1 MTKKSPIS
9 SGTKRKNVYQSHHFE
24 ELTTTNSNLRGQ
36 LLTAWPINYKDKT
49 FSKTHVK
56 GITRQINERDA
67 APVSNSTQLKKTLA
81 AGNSSRSKAVKS
93 LRERRALYL
102 ITDFSFKYV
111 PKSYKSKKQ
120 RL

>member
-56 GITRQINERDA
+56 GITLPTSGIDA
-67 APVSNSTQLKKTLA
+67 APTLNSTQSKKTLA
-81 AGNSSRSKAVKS
+81 AGSISRSKAI
-93 LRERRALYL
+93 R
-102 ITDFSFKYV
+102 
-111 PKSYKSKKQ
+111 
-120 RL
+120 